1 MRERFDRKRNQGGRE
16 VVSFVRKAQ
25 KLKKDDGRSRRV
37 GGDTPLMPGFFELF
51 RMPDGSAMVRP
62 KELVDE
68 LSVTQACAVLRVSR
82 STVNWLCD
90 VGRLQWR
97 WATPL
102 QGKRLIK
109 AGSLY
114 AYREARAARDE

>member
-1 MRERFDRKRNQGGRE
+1 MPTRNQGGRE
-16 VVSFVRKAQ
+16 VESFVRKAH
-25 KLKKDDGRSRRV
+25 KLTKDDGRSRHG

-51 RMPDGSAMVRP
+51 RMPDGSAMVRA

-68 LSVTQACAVLRVSR
+68 MSVTQASAVLKVSR
-82 STVNWLCD
+82 TTVRWLCEL
-90 VGRLQWR
+90 GRLQWR

-114 AYREARAARDE
+114 AYRDARAARDA

>member
-1 MRERFDRKRNQGGRE
+1 MLLRNQGGRE
-16 VVSFVRKAQ
+16 VESFVRKAH
-25 KLKKDDGRSRRV
+25 KLTKDGGHSRRS
-37 GGDTPLMPGFFELF
+37 GRETPLMPGFFELF

-82 STVNWLCD
+82 STVTWLCEM
-90 VGRLQWR
+90 GRLQWR

-114 AYREARAARDE
+114 AYREARAAGGE

>member
-1 MRERFDRKRNQGGRE
+1 M
-16 VVSFVRKAQ
+16 RKAH
-25 KLKKDDGRSRRV
+25 KITKTKEHSRRA
-37 GGDTPLMPGFFELF
+37 GANAPLMPGFFELF

-68 LSVTQACAVLRVSR
+68 LSVTQACAVLKVSR
-82 STVNWLCD
+82 STVNWLCEL
-90 VGRLQWR
+90 GRLQWR

-114 AYREARAARDE
+114 AYRDARTAHDA